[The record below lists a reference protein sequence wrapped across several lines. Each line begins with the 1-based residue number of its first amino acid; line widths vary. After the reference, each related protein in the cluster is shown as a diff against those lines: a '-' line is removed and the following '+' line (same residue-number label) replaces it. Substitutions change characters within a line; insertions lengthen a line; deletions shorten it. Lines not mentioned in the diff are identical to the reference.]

1 MRVQLGDHLLAIDAP
16 TVTSGP
22 TRRPA
27 AVVAW
32 SANDKAFALIDGK
45 GRAFWRGRA
54 VLIPANFSRGL
65 RAIDCDLISLSLEP
79 GHPLHRGLARMAGDR
94 VRTLSV
100 ETVAPYSTDLQLSIQ
115 EAASTDLGELT
126 TDLGHRLLAGME
138 DPGAHPTWVQ
148 AALDRLDDP
157 DAACNSSP
165 EPGVARAL
173 GLPVRSYLIWRRF
186 RRALAALQTGADL
199 TTVAHD
205 VGFYDLAQMSR
216 TFMTYYGYP
225 PSRLRRPDVLQI
237 VN

>member
-32 SANDKAFALIDGK
+32 SASDKTFALVDGK
-45 GRAFWRGRA
+45 GRSFWRGRA
-54 VLIPANFSRGL
+54 ALIPPNFSRGL
-65 RAIDCDLISLSLEP
+65 RAIDCDLISLSFEP
-79 GHPLHRGLARMAGDR
+79 GHPLHRALGLMAGDE
-94 VRTLSV
+94 VTTLSV
-100 ETVAPYSTDLQLSIQ
+100 DTVAPYSTDLQRSIK
-115 EAASTDLGELT
+115 EADSTDLGELT
-126 TDLGHRLLAGME
+126 TDLARRLLAGVD
-138 DPGAHPTWVQ
+138 DPGAHPAWVQ
-148 AALDRLDDP
+148 AALQRLDDP
-157 DAACNSSP
+157 DAACDGPP

-173 GLPVRSYLIWRRF
+173 GLPIRSYLIWRRF

-237 VN
+237 VA